1 MDRELFI
8 HLDYYFQKH
17 TFMKIFYFLCFA
29 FFAASLL
36 NSCSTTGGST
46 KCPNMASRHIQ
57 HPALAHRNYSL
68 PKQSKTTA
76 QKDDGQTI
84 RKQYQAPIL
93 AFLKQELPVNTQLPA
108 YMQSEIEASG
118 NFEKVNDA
126 LSKYSNNKVFLARNN
141 EGKMIVKATEFK
153 ALAKVT
159 QQIVFKKPAQ
169 RMSDTARDV
178 LALVGGILGIVSIST
193 SWIPFFNFLSI
204 FIGVGG
210 LVLGI
215 LGLKSENRRKWAL
228 LGIILGSIGI
238 ALSITFILIYA
249 FLWFYWI

>member
-1 MDRELFI
+1 
-8 HLDYYFQKH
+8 
-17 TFMKIFYFLCFA
+17 
-29 FFAASLL
+29 
-36 NSCSTTGGST
+36 
-46 KCPNMASRHIQ
+46 MASRHIQ
-57 HPALAHRNYSL
+57 RPAIAHRNYSL
-68 PKQSKTTA
+68 PKQSKVTA
-76 QKDDGQTI
+76 KKDDGQTN
-84 RKQYQAPIL
+84 RKQSQVPIL
-93 AFLKQELPVNTQLPA
+93 AFLKQELPVSTQLPA
-108 YMQSEIEASG
+108 SMQSEIEANG

-126 LSKYSNNKVFLARNN
+126 LSKYSNNKVFLTRNN
-141 EGKMIVKATEFK
+141 EGKITVKATEFK

-159 QQIVFKKPAQ
+159 QQIVFKKPAK

-215 LGLKSENRRKWAL
+215 LGLKSDNRRKWAL